1 MSEWQPAPLQE
12 MNMDLEEMIGRAAD
26 RASDV
31 GLLPDESY
39 EDFDSRRAVAIGKA
53 VLSCLEEN
61 GMVVVPREPTEEMV
75 DAGKNELAGFDWV
88 DGEKPIPAKAIWRDM
103 LAAAPKQ

>member
-61 GMVVVPREPTEEMV
+61 GMVVVPRDAVEDAREEGRA
-75 DAGKNELAGFDWV
+75 AGYEQGLEHGSA
-88 DGEKPIPAKAIWRDM
+88 DM
-103 LAAAPKQ
+103 NH

>member
-1 MSEWQPAPLQE
+1 
-12 MNMDLEEMIGRAAD
+12 MNMDLEEMIARALRAD
-26 RASDV
+26 RY
-31 GLLPDESY
+31 PDDPWETAGERDR
-39 EDFDSRRAVAIGKA
+39 EDYRGHARS

-103 LAAAPKQ
+103 LAAAPKQG